1 MIKAE
6 IDITEAMKSFS
17 KFSKQNDI
25 NHALD
30 AIILICRKTLMEPVE
45 VLNQIMATAKGTNQ
59 EDNYKMARLIL
70 EFVKDDESRI
80 KRRSETIQ
88 DAANDAILGLNEIK
102 KSGNPAV
109 IRNYINAV
117 EFDLKQ
123 IEDAL

>member
-6 IDITEAMKSFS
+6 IDITEAMNSFS
-17 KFSKQNDI
+17 KFAKANDI
-25 NHALD
+25 NYAMD
-30 AIILICRKTLMEPVE
+30 AITIICRKTLMEPVE
-45 VLNQIMATAKGTNQ
+45 VLNQIMATAKMGGQ
-59 EDNYKMARLIL
+59 DDDYKMAKLIMA
-70 EFVKDDESRI
+70 FVEDDASRI